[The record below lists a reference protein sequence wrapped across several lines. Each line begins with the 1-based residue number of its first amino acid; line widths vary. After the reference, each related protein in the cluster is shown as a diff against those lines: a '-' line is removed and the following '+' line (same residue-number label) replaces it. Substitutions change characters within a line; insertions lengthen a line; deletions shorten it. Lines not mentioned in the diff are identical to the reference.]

1 MRNEEIILKQV
12 VSWAQ
17 SKKNIRSVV
26 ITSSRANPKASVDIL
41 SDYDI
46 ELVVTRLHDFDKN
59 EKWVFHFGDVIAD
72 INERN
77 SKSLTRLVLYS
88 DGVRIDFQIYT
99 VSEFNRR
106 TENASIPAHW
116 DIGYKV
122 LLDKDQLMTALAQP
136 SYTKFNIKQ
145 PSEKEFA
152 LLLKDFWWDTTYVS
166 KSLWRDEIFYA
177 KYIFDS
183 LLRSK
188 YLLKILEW
196 HIGLHHNWSVNTNK
210 NGRWLK
216 RYLDKETWAQVEKTF
231 VDGDVEK
238 NREALYA
245 IIHLFSTLVKEVA
258 KQLNYE
264 YPFNL
269 EKNVIEYLKKIDDT
283 EKMPVD
289 F

>member
-1 MRNEEIILKQV
+1 MRNEETVLKQIV
-12 VSWAQ
+12 NWAQ

-26 ITSSRANPKASVDIL
+26 ITSSRANPKAYVDIL

-46 ELVVTRLHDFDKN
+46 ELVVTRLHDFIKN
-59 EKWVFHFGDVIAD
+59 EKWIFHFGDIIAD
-72 INERN
+72 INDRN

-106 TENASIPAHW
+106 TRKISIPAYW
-116 DIGYKV
+116 NIGYKV
-122 LLDKDQLMTALAQP
+122 LLDKDQLMKALPQP
-136 SYTKFNIKQ
+136 GYTTFNIKQ

-196 HIGLHHNWSVNTNK
+196 HIGLNHNWSVNTNK

-216 RYLDKETWAQVEKTF
+216 RYLDKETWTQVEKTF
-231 VDGDVEK
+231 VNGDVEK
-238 NREALYA
+238 NREALYT
-245 IIHLFSTLVKEVA
+245 ITHLFSALAKEIA

-264 YPFNL
+264 YLFNL
-269 EKNVIEYLKKIDDT
+269 EKTVVEYLKKIDHT
-283 EKMPVD
+283 EQTPAD

>member
-1 MRNEEIILKQV
+1 MRNEETVLKQIV
-12 VSWAQ
+12 NWAQ

-26 ITSSRANPKASVDIL
+26 ITSSRVNPKASVDIF

-46 ELVVTRLHDFDKN
+46 ELVVTRLYDFNKN
-59 EKWVFHFGDVIAD
+59 KKWAFHFGEVIAD

-77 SKSLTRLVLYS
+77 PKSLTRLVLYR

-99 VSEFNRR
+99 VFEFKRR
-106 TENASIPAHW
+106 TRNNSIPTHW

-122 LLDKDQLMTALAQP
+122 LLDKDQLMKALPQP
-136 SYTKFNIKQ
+136 DYAKFNIKQ

-152 LLLKDFWWDTTYVS
+152 TLVKDFWWDTTYVS

-177 KYIFDS
+177 KYISDS

-188 YLLKILEW
+188 YLLRMLEW
-196 HIGLHHNWSVNTNK
+196 HVGSKYNWSVNSNK

-216 RYLDKETWAQVEKTF
+216 QYLDKETWAQVEKTF
-231 VDGDVEK
+231 ADGDVEK
-238 NREALYA
+238 NREALY
-245 IIHLFSTLVKEVA
+245 IITHLFSRLAKEVA

-269 EKNVIEYLKKIDDT
+269 EKNVVDYLKKIDRM
-283 EKMPVD
+283 EKKCTD